1 MINAIL
7 SHLPQDFPW
16 KEHIHW
22 FDTIDSTNTRAKLMG
37 MQDAPHGTIL
47 IADSQTGG
55 RGRLGRSFH
64 SPGGKGIYLSLLLRP
79 NCHASQ
85 LMHLTCATGIAMC
98 DAVEAASGL
107 RPGIKW
113 TNDLVFGARKL
124 GGILTEL
131 ALDSEGSVTYAVVGI
146 GINCNQS
153 IDEFP
158 EEIRSIA
165 TSLAAQTQATIDRSN
180 VIAAMLTE
188 LHKMSETLLDQRDQM
203 LDRYVQ
209 DCVTIGKEI
218 SVVRAD
224 EVRHGTAIGIDREGA
239 LLVRFS
245 DGHME
250 AVSSGEVSIR
260 GMYGY
265 VD

>member
-7 SHLPQDFPW
+7 SHLPADFPW
-16 KEHIHW
+16 KDRIQW
-22 FDTIDSTNTRAKLMG
+22 FDTIDSTNTRAKQIG
-37 MQDAPHGTIL
+37 AQGAPDGTIL

-64 SPGGKGIYLSLLLRP
+64 SPVGKGIYLTVLLRP

-98 DAVEAASGL
+98 DAVESATGL

-113 TNDLVFGARKL
+113 TNDLVFGTRKL

-131 ALDSEGSVTYAVVGI
+131 ALDSEGNVTYAVVGI

-153 IDEFP
+153 IEEFP

-165 TSLAAQTQATIDRSN
+165 TSLAVQTQVPVDRSK
-180 VIAAMLTE
+180 VIAAMLAE
-188 LHKMSETLLDQRDQM
+188 LYQMSATLLDQQDQM
-203 LDRYVQ
+203 LAQYAN

-218 SVVRAD
+218 SVVRAQ
-224 EVRHGTAIGIDREGA
+224 EVRHGTAVGIDPEGA
-239 LLVRFS
+239 LLVRFA
-245 DGHME
+245 DGHTE

-265 VD
+265 ID